1 MCVCV
6 CVCVCVFL
14 DLILRKEMETADE
27 SISIEIWRGARLVA
41 LRDSDSGGFLLSH
54 HCHHQALQKKQII

>member
-1 MCVCV
+1 MCV

-27 SISIEIWRGARLVA
+27 SISIEIWLGARLVA
-41 LRDSDSGGFLLSH
+41 LRDSGGFLFSH